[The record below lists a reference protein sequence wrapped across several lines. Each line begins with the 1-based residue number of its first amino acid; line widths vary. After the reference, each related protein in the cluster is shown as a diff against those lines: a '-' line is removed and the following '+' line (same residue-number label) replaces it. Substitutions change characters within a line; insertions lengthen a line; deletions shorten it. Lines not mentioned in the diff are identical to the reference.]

1 MKKIKKI
8 KKIVFAVML
17 GFIITQSIPV
27 LALTPISID
36 VGDIG
41 VGGLTDEFAEELEN
55 RYGYDRNIIRR
66 SKKKAVAPT
75 VEIHFDKT
83 DPEEGEKVTAIASVK
98 GFKNVTEDLYYTWYV
113 LRTDSATGTPLAGET
128 IAGAKERAMGI
139 IARGE
144 YDPELFGE
152 TYATDTDNDG
162 FYASYGGQDGVGA
175 KEGDGVG
182 IYDDDPAVLA
192 DPDKQIVDTAAITR
206 CYRHNF
212 GIKVYDPADNA
223 GANTRAGRDLIIECE
238 HEFPS
243 CSGHE
248 LGDGSFGLA
257 EEECW
262 RLDPNNPDTDG
273 DGVEDE
279 ADLVGLNQNQFTW
292 KYLDGDH
299 VGVIVEGMSLS
310 QIVEPGLNAYHKI
323 MWAMPDI
330 CARKDESRTFIS
342 GDHCSPG
349 EGDVGFGYL
358 AAVPVN
364 SISDQQLDP
373 ELDYIPKN
381 PQFDD
386 TTAILEEQRTDLVTV
401 SSTMSN
407 DNVDEDFIFYSW
419 TIRRTD
425 DHLEPF
431 GPPLGAGDIEF
442 ESFEQG
448 MGVKHL
454 KFKPMGGLFG
464 GDDKVFLFVTL
475 IVSEHPELIGGSDV
489 DARNLPIGAIESIII
504 PVARKDLAL
513 RIFNTTIVPGPG
525 LSGNAW
531 AQNVEICGAGGNP
544 LYRDVCPVFGYQ
556 VIAVEANVLG
566 GINAGD
572 RFAWQFNGRPVQPP
586 FDLDAYP
593 GANNS
598 NSNIIFLPMGGT
610 GSSLQDIT
618 VTYKKNRGGVLT
630 DIIAGRKISVNNPVA
645 VIEAITGPG
654 GSLSVSAVNGGN
666 PATEAIPTIRWDQTE
681 SLDIFEADPGTQVNF
696 RARIVPDYLTINAAA
711 TLIEDLE
718 GDPANPGDDII
729 LADNEVHL
737 MWYLNGSF
745 VDADFIA
752 DYPTMGITVAGDEIE
767 FTMDPEG
774 MYGSGFDLTARVEK
788 KFSPDHAAL
797 LDDAWKMLDTHT
809 LTNDKS
815 VTIRLHCD
823 SPFALGPNPTLREY
837 LASSLANAPHYLIFS
852 IRLAVAMALVWFV
865 LFGFSYAIQ
874 LNKRL

>member
-8 KKIVFAVML
+8 KKIVFFIAL
-17 GFIITQSIPV
+17 SFIAAQGFPAF
-27 LALTPISID
+27 ALTPISINAGD
-36 VGDIG
+36 VDIS
-41 VGGLTDEFAEELEN
+41 GLADGFAEEMED

-66 SKKKAVAPT
+66 SKKKSIAPT

-83 DPEEGEKVTAIASVK
+83 DPEEGEKVTAFASVK
-98 GFKNVTEDLYYTWYV
+98 GFKNATEDLYYTWYI
-113 LRTDSATGTPLAGET
+113 LRTDPMTGAPLAGES
-128 IAGAKERAMGI
+128 IADAKERAMGI

-152 TYATDTDNDG
+152 TYAADTDDDG

-182 IYDDDPAVLA
+182 TYDDDPSVMA
-192 DPDKQIVDTAAITR
+192 DAAKQVVDTGAITR

-212 GIKVYDPADNA
+212 GIKVYDPADNS
-223 GANTRAGRDLIIECE
+223 GTNTRAGRDLIIECE

-243 CSGHE
+243 CSGHV
-248 LGDGSFGLA
+248 LGNGSFGLA

-262 RLDPNNPDTDG
+262 RLDPNNSDTDG
-273 DGVEDE
+273 DGIEDE
-279 ADLVGLNQNQFTW
+279 ADLVGLNQNQLTW
-292 KYLDGDH
+292 KYLAGDH
-299 VGVIVEGMSLS
+299 VGVVVEGMSLT

-323 MWAMPDI
+323 MWAGPDI
-330 CARKDESRTFIS
+330 CARKDESRTFIA

-349 EGDVGFGYL
+349 EGDVGFSYL
-358 AAVPVN
+358 AVVPVN
-364 SISDQQLDP
+364 SISDRQLDP

-386 TTAILEEQRTDLVTV
+386 TTAIPEEQRTDLITV

-419 TIRRTD
+419 EIRKTND
-425 DHLEPF
+425 YLEPI
-431 GPPLGAGDIEF
+431 GAALDDTTGIEF

-448 MGVKHL
+448 MGVKQL
-454 KFKPMGGLFG
+454 RFKPMSELFG
-464 GDDKVFLFVTL
+464 PPVVDKVFLHVTL
-475 IVSEHPELIGGSDV
+475 IVSEHPELIGGSDT
-489 DARNLPIGAIESIII
+489 DTRNFPIGAVESIII
-504 PVARKDLAL
+504 PVAKKDLVL
-513 RIFNTTIVPGPG
+513 RIFNSTVAGG
-525 LSGNAW
+525 AW

-544 LYRDVCPVFGYQ
+544 LYRDACPVFGYQ
-556 VIAVEANVLG
+556 VIAVEADVLG
-566 GINAGD
+566 GINAED
-572 RFAWQFNGRPVQPP
+572 RFAWQFNGKSVKPP
-586 FDLDAYP
+586 FDLTTYP

-598 NSNIIFLPMGGT
+598 NSNVIFLPMIGT

-618 VTYKKNRGGVLT
+618 VTYKKSQGGVLT

-645 VIEAITGPG
+645 VIEAIDGPG
-654 GSLSVSAVNGGN
+654 GAIVTNLGGDPAAEAV
-666 PATEAIPTIRWDQTE
+666 PTIRWDQTE
-681 SLDIFEADPGTQVNF
+681 SLDIYEADPGVPVNF

-711 TLIEDLE
+711 TLMEDLG
-718 GDPANPGDDII
+718 GDPTNPADDIV

-737 MWYLNGSF
+737 MWYLNNSF

-752 DYPTMGITVAGDEIE
+752 DHPTMAITVAGAGDEIE
-767 FTMDPEG
+767 FTTDPEG

-788 KFSPDHAAL
+788 KFSPSHTAL

-823 SPFALGPNPTLREY
+823 SPFAFDPNPTLREY

-852 IRLAVAMALVWFV
+852 IRLGVAMALVWFV

-874 LNKRL
+874 LNKKL